1 MNEKELYK
9 QKKQA
14 KLDEWEAEVGKLKAK
29 ASGVS
34 ADVQLKLNKQIK
46 ELEGKVEQGKAK
58 LAEFA
63 SASEDAGESLKEG
76 VDSVWDSMKSAFS
89 DAADKFKK

>member
-14 KLDEWEAEVGKLKAK
+14 KLDEWEAEVDKLKAK

-58 LAEFA
+58 LA
-63 SASEDAGESLKEG
+63 
-76 VDSVWDSMKSAFS
+76 DSRRREEE
-89 DAADKFKK
+89 KKALYYIGRWTLCCHGSVHLVHGILDG